1 MKNVFVFCFCIFA
14 AALCNA
20 QVIYPSPEG
29 MNPSAD
35 YHVSING
42 KEAFVYKSPVPAAYC
57 GFDLDHPVTVKIKAN
72 RDVRWVDIRPRS
84 LNIQP
89 SFKDSVITF
98 TINNPCQLSVE
109 LNGSIKNPLFIFANP
124 VETNK
129 PKKSDPNVLFFEA
142 GKVHYAGLID
152 VKSNQTVYVEGGAVV
167 VGAILAKDAENVT
180 VRGRGIIDGT
190 YSNRFN
196 DELIKKGSFD
206 QLPKMEDEE
215 RKEIFTC
222 NFLNCKTVLLEGVIF
237 HNSTRWTV
245 VPEMSR
251 RVEINNIKIISDQP
265 SDDGIDVVHCKNVL
279 IHNCFIR
286 TKDDCIAVKSYN
298 LNPKGPDVDSLLA
311 EHCVFWNAL
320 WGNALEIG
328 FELNSSEVRNIRFKN
343 SDIIHVE
350 AGAVF
355 SIHNAGTATV
365 KNILFDN
372 IRVEDARQKLF
383 DLAIFRS
390 RYSEDGPPTE
400 EEVRKLYLNGAWD
413 GVIAVPA
420 DKKDYHAQF
429 RGKIKNVVFRNIN
442 IVEGQFPFS
451 IFYGYNKLKNV
462 SGVRIENLVV
472 NGKKITTI
480 KTAKLSLENADNI
493 IVK

>member
-1 MKNVFVFCFCIFA
+1 MF
-14 AALCNA
+14 
-20 QVIYPSPEG
+20 
-29 MNPSAD
+29 
-35 YHVSING
+35 
-42 KEAFVYKSPVPAAYC
+42 
-57 GFDLDHPVTVKIKAN
+57 
-72 RDVRWVDIRPRS
+72 
-84 LNIQP
+84 
-89 SFKDSVITF
+89 
-98 TINNPCQLSVE
+98 
-109 LNGSIKNPLFIFANP
+109 
-124 VETNK
+124 
-129 PKKSDPNVLFFEA
+129 
-142 GKVHYAGLID
+142 
-152 VKSNQTVYVEGGAVV
+152 
-167 VGAILAKDAENVT
+167 
-180 VRGRGIIDGT
+180 
-190 YSNRFN
+190 
-196 DELIKKGSFD
+196 
-206 QLPKMEDEE
+206 
-215 RKEIFTC
+215 
-222 NFLNCKTVLLEGVIF
+222 
-237 HNSTRWTV
+237 
-245 VPEMSR
+245 
-251 RVEINNIKIISDQP
+251 
-265 SDDGIDVVHCKNVL
+265 
-279 IHNCFIR
+279 
-286 TKDDCIAVKSYN
+286 
-298 LNPKGPDVDSLLA
+298 
-311 EHCVFWNAL
+311 FWNAL

-451 IFYGYNKLKNV
+451 IFCGYNKLKNV

-480 KTAKLSLENADNI
+480 KAAKLSLENADNI